1 MTPHE
6 LTLLA
11 GTANPGLASS
21 IARELGVPLGA
32 CVIERFPDG
41 EVHACIEESVR
52 GREVYVVQ
60 PTSPPVND
68 HLIELLIIADA
79 ARRASAA
86 HITAIV
92 PYFGYARADKRS
104 GCREAITARMVAD
117 LLQHTG
123 IDHVIT
129 LDLHTPQ
136 AEGFFRIPVDNLTAV
151 ALLCG
156 AIRDALSDDLVV
168 VAPDAGR
175 VKMATA
181 YAQCLG
187 APLVVLHK
195 RRESGTHTVV
205 THLVGDVR
213 DRSCVIVDDI
223 ISTGG
228 TIAESAAALLEAGA
242 KPGVS
247 VCATH
252 ALLLDGAIER
262 MRSAGV
268 RATFVTDSVPVR
280 DDGTELVHIVSAAAL
295 FATAIRRIRADGSLR
310 ELRGSRDSGLGTR
323 DS

>member
-117 LLQHTG
+117 LMQHTG

-205 THLVGDVR
+205 THLVGDVQ

-228 TIAESAAALLEAGA
+228 TIAKSAAALLEAGA

-252 ALLLDGAIER
+252 GLLLDAAIER

-268 RATFVTDSVPVR
+268 RTVFVTDTVPVR
-280 DDGTELVHIVSAAAL
+280 DDATDLVHVVSTAAL

-310 ELRGSRDSGLGTR
+310 ELRGTRSG
-323 DS
+323 S